1 MVELPSKIAK
11 PSRINPKRLIIF
23 SQPKTG
29 KTESLSRLENNLILD
44 LEDGSGFV
52 TGLKINV
59 LSIAQKEK
67 IKPIAALKAVIDKLK
82 EANNEKGSPAYKYI
96 TIDTISALEENY
108 AIDLALKIYKD
119 TPMGK
124 NFQGTDVRTL
134 PNGAGESLPVLN

>member
-1 MVELPSKIAK
+1 MSIKFKI
-11 PSRINPKRLIIF
+11 
-23 SQPKTG
+23 T
-29 KTESLSRLENNLILD
+29 
-44 LEDGSGFV
+44 
-52 TGLKINV
+52 
-59 LSIAQKEK
+59 
-67 IKPIAALKAVIDKLK
+67 
-82 EANNEKGSPAYKYI
+82 YKYI